1 MITSAELRA
10 SALSTCLSNE
20 PRFASP
26 HTAYLQRDRDRQR
39 ATRQQVVR
47 LDDCLEVEVRDD
59 FVLAGLRREQLRDAR
74 GLVPRHAHEER
85 DWVDDVED
93 ELEHEHVDSK
103 AEAVPQ
109 PPEDTDRDDE

>member
-1 MITSAELRA
+1 MNAAHSQEHARDPRPLHCRDETITDAAIRMITSAELRA

-39 ATRQQVVR
+39 AIRQQVVR

-59 FVLAGLRREQLRDAR
+59 FVLAGRRHGREQLRDAQD
-74 GLVPRHAHEER
+74 LMLRHAMTN
-85 DWVDDVED
+85 
-93 ELEHEHVDSK
+93 
-103 AEAVPQ
+103 A
-109 PPEDTDRDDE
+109 TG